1 MNVHVESML
10 RCVITIRTTG
20 KTQNWNNAATHE
32 CPTQTFFN
40 ANWMWSV
47 DLYSSS
53 LWIDFFLNTSAFDF
67 FINLLMIEEQT
78 MEVFVFRD
86 CVNLW
91 VGPLGGYGY
100 GGVLCGP
107 LGTFA
112 LRRSNCSRSSR
123 RLLESSSEQSFAT
136 FCWRLAS
143 TNAGEL
149 LKMKHNKENV
159 NSYNTTEKLKG
170 QHWF

>member
-1 MNVHVESML
+1 MDVLYVESML
-10 RCVITIRTTG
+10 RCVMTIRTTG
-20 KTQNWNNAATHE
+20 KTQNWNDSVTHE
-32 CPTQTFFN
+32 CSTQTYFN
-40 ANWMWSV
+40 ADRMWSA

-53 LWIDFFLNTSAFDF
+53 LWIEFFPNTSALDF
-67 FINLLMIEEQT
+67 LMNLLMVEEQ
-78 MEVFVFRD
+78 MMKVFVFRD

-123 RLLESSSEQSFAT
+123 RLLESSSKQSFAT
-136 FCWRLAS
+136 LCRRLAS
-143 TNAGEL
+143 TNAGESKL
-149 LKMKHNKENV
+149 ERKKDNV
-159 NSYNTTEKLKG
+159 SS
-170 QHWF
+170 